1 MKFLKIAITLT
12 LLAISMTAFS
22 QITFGARVGI
32 NIASQTTQV
41 NSLDIN
47 LDSDDNVGFTIGG
60 LVNIAITDAFSI
72 QPELNYIQKGGEDES
87 ELFGETITTELNLN
101 YIEIPVLAKYAF
113 GSETFKVFVMAG
125 PSIGYGLNGE
135 ITFDDEESEDFDW
148 DEEGANRT
156 DFGFQA
162 GVGVQYRNIFLD
174 ARYGFGLSDI
184 EDLEDDVDVTNE
196 GINIGI
202 GYMF

>member
-1 MKFLKIAITLT
+1 
-12 LLAISMTAFS
+12 MTAFS

-72 QPELNYIQKGGEDES
+72 QPELNYIQKGGEDEF
-87 ELFGETITTELNLN
+87 ELLGETTTTELNLN

-113 GSETFKVFVMAG
+113 GPETFKVFVMAG

-135 ITFDDEESEDFDW
+135 TTIDDEESEDFDW